1 MQEQL
6 TSNRGHQSWKH
17 AFLEASTGPGGMALF
32 YSWLCLQMD
41 AKTGGFALLGI
52 REETLLDKS
61 KWTFLYF
68 EVLFMS
74 GFGGK
79 NVFNYLTVH
88 RINEEVLHFV

>member
-1 MQEQL
+1 MQEKL

-17 AFLEASTGPGGMALF
+17 FWEASTGLGGLALF

-61 KWTFLYF
+61 KRTFLYF